1 MVFYESN
8 GKKENKWEFSS
19 DIGKYD
25 NMYKLN
31 FKMTNAEGSSTG
43 KQIIRFSM
51 LLYCRILRLKF
62 YCKVIQCL

>member
-8 GKKENKWEFSS
+8 GKMENKWEFSS

-31 FKMTNAEGSSTG
+31 FKMTNPEGSSTG
-43 KQIIRFSM
+43 EIHIVK
-51 LLYCRILRLKF
+51 LCG
-62 YCKVIQCL
+62 